1 MRSRKWRHAV
11 LVTVV
16 SIVGSVAIAGASTWA
31 VILTNSTH
39 PAEVQSTS
47 VNSPTGGSVTSPMD
61 SSLSLSWV
69 PASGPT
75 PTGYKVTRNGAAVS
89 SGGCKGTLTTASCTD
104 SGLAASTLYTYS
116 VDSLVGTHW
125 TSAQS
130 STFSGTTIAEFV
142 VTNIASTNASGNTI
156 GVMGIGDTFA
166 VTFNYALNPSTVA
179 STSTMTLVGSSSG
192 TTIKISGL
200 SVGVG
205 FAVVSNYEVSG
216 DTSAAAGTLTLS
228 NSNMTVTFTVTGTP
242 SKPAD
247 LMAGSASTF
256 TFVPL
261 ATIQDVTGD
270 TASTSFS
277 QTPALQVF

>member
-1 MRSRKWRHAV
+1 LRHAV

-16 SIVGSVAIAGASTWA
+16 SLFGGAAIAGASTWA
-31 VILTNSTH
+31 VILTNGTH

-47 VNSPTGGSVTSPMD
+47 VDAPTGGSATSPND
-61 SSLSLSWV
+61 STLSLGWV
-69 PASGPT
+69 PGSGPT

-89 SGGCKGTLTTASCTD
+89 TGTCKGTLTTTSCID

-116 VDSLVGTHW
+116 VDALVGTHW

-130 STFSGTTIAEFV
+130 ATFTGTTIATFV
-142 VTNIASTNASGNTI
+142 VTNITSTNASGNTV

-166 VTFNYALNPSTVA
+166 VTFNYALNPTTIA

-200 SVGVG
+200 SVNAG
-205 FAVVSNYEVSG
+205 FAVSSNYEVSG
-216 DTSAAAGTLTLS
+216 DTSAAAGTLSLS
-228 NSNMTVTFTVTGTP
+228 NNDTTVTFTVTGAP
-242 SKPAD
+242 SKPTD
-247 LMAGSASTF
+247 LTAGSASTF

-261 ATIQDVTGD
+261 ATIGDVSGD

-277 QTPALQVF
+277 QTPALQIF